1 MKRSAECGMR
11 NAELISKGRAVD
23 DHTPHSELDTPRSK
37 GFTLLEVMVAVA
49 ILGMVLV
56 TLMGVKNRSM
66 QDVMLADHITT
77 ATLLATR
84 KMNEILV
91 APSTRTTVQQE
102 DEGEFPEEEFKD
114 YTWKQSISQLQ
125 PLENV
130 KVTEVRV
137 AVLWKEGVRQEMVEL
152 KSYE

>member
-1 MKRSAECGMR
+1 MQNSDLNPKSAIR
-11 NAELISKGRAVD
+11 DL
-23 DHTPHSELDTPRSK
+23 RSK

-56 TLMGVKNRSM
+56 SLIGLQNRGM
-66 QDVMLADHITT
+66 EDVMLADHITT

-84 KMNEILV
+84 KMNEALV
-91 APSTRTTVQQE
+91 PLSGTGTIVQKE

-130 KVTEVRV
+130 KITEVRV
-137 AVLWKEGVRQEMVEL
+137 AVLWKEGGRQEMVEL

>member
-1 MKRSAECGMR
+1 MTGTGTRHGDAGEDLQYVTSAGTAAR
-11 NAELISKGRAVD
+11 LTPDISG
-23 DHTPHSELDTPRSK
+23 

-56 TLMGVKNRSM
+56 TLIGLQNRGM
-66 QDVMLADHITT
+66 EDVMLADHITT
-77 ATLLATR
+77 ATLLAKR
-84 KMNEILV
+84 KMNDNLV
-91 APSTRTTVQQE
+91 AAVTRAIGQKE

-137 AVLWKEGVRQEMVEL
+137 AVFWKEGGRQEMVEL
-152 KSYE
+152 LSYE

>member
-1 MKRSAECGMR
+1 MTHRGLGIENCELQKADLHPKSAIR
-11 NAELISKGRAVD
+11 K
-23 DHTPHSELDTPRSK
+23 PRSK

-56 TLMGVKNRSM
+56 TLIGVKNRSM
-66 QDVMLADHITT
+66 QDVMIADRITT

-84 KMNEILV
+84 KMNEILA
-91 APSTRTTVQQE
+91 APSTKITAQQE
-102 DEGEFPEEEFKD
+102 DEGEFTEEEFKD
-114 YTWKQSISQLQ
+114 YAWKQSISQLQ

-137 AVLWKEGVRQEMVEL
+137 AVLWKEGDRQEMVEL

>member
-1 MKRSAECGMR
+1 MNHCGSRIADCELCKADLNLKSAIR
-11 NAELISKGRAVD
+11 NPQLR
-23 DHTPHSELDTPRSK
+23 

-56 TLMGVKNRSM
+56 TLLGVKNRSM
-66 QDVMLADHITT
+66 QDVMTADRITT
-77 ATLLATR
+77 ATLLAAR
-84 KMNEILV
+84 IMNEALV
-91 APSTRTTVQQE
+91 TAGTRTVVEKE

-130 KVTEVRV
+130 TVTEVRV
-137 AVLWKEGVRQEMVEL
+137 AVLWKEGERQEMVEL

>member
-1 MKRSAECGMR
+1 MTQLRIADCGLR
-11 NAELISKGRAVD
+11 NERG
-23 DHTPHSELDTPRSK
+23 

-56 TLMGVKNRSM
+56 TLIGLKNRSM

-84 KMNEILV
+84 KMNENLV
-91 APSTRTTVQQE
+91 TAATRTVFQKE

-114 YTWKQSISQLQ
+114 YTWKESISQLQ

-130 KVTEVRV
+130 RVTEVRV
-137 AVLWKEGVRQEMVEL
+137 AVLWKEGERQEMVEL

>member
-1 MKRSAECGMR
+1 MTNCGLRIANCELRKADLNPKPAIR
-11 NAELISKGRAVD
+11 NPQSKA
-23 DHTPHSELDTPRSK
+23 
-37 GFTLLEVMVAVA
+37 FTLLEVMVAVA

-56 TLMGVKNRSM
+56 SLIGLKNRSM

-84 KMNEILV
+84 KMNENLV
-91 APSTRTTVQQE
+91 TVGTRTVFQKE

-114 YTWKQSISQLQ
+114 YTWKESISQLQ
-125 PLENV
+125 PVENV
-130 KVTEVRV
+130 TITEVRV
-137 AVLWKEGVRQEMVEL
+137 AVLWKEGERQEMVEL

>member
-1 MKRSAECGMR
+1 MKDLGPRVQEA
-11 NAELISKGRAVD
+11 ALQELRHVPSDCITARRTSDGSR
-23 DHTPHSELDTPRSK
+23 

-56 TLMGVKNRSM
+56 TMIGLQNRSM
-66 QDVMLADHITT
+66 EDVMLADHITT
-77 ATLLATR
+77 ATLLAKR
-84 KMNEILV
+84 KMNENLV
-91 APSTRTTVQQE
+91 TAGTRTAMQQD

-130 KVTEVRV
+130 RIIEVRV
-137 AVLWKEGVRQEMVEL
+137 AVLWKEGERQEMVEL
-152 KSYE
+152 LSYE

>member
-1 MKRSAECGMR
+1 MMQLRIANCELLMMDSNTKSAIR
-11 NAELISKGRAVD
+11 N
-23 DHTPHSELDTPRSK
+23 PRSR

-56 TLMGVKNRSM
+56 TLIGVKNMSM

-84 KMNEILV
+84 KMNENLV
-91 APSTRTTVQQE
+91 TAGTRTIFQKE
-102 DEGEFPEEEFKD
+102 DEGDFPEEEFKD
-114 YTWKQSISQLQ
+114 YTWKESISQLQ

-130 KVTEVRV
+130 RITEVRV
-137 AVLWKEGVRQEMVEL
+137 AVLWKEGERQEMVEL
-152 KSYE
+152 LSYE

>member
-1 MKRSAECGMR
+1 MIHCGLR
-11 NAELISKGRAVD
+11 VADCGFQKADINPKSN
-23 DHTPHSELDTPRSK
+23 

-56 TLMGVKNRSM
+56 SLIGLQNRGM
-66 QDVMLADHITT
+66 EDVALADRITT
-77 ATLLATR
+77 ATLLAKR
-84 KMNEILV
+84 KMNENLV
-91 APSTRTTVQQE
+91 TVGTRTVFQQE
-102 DEGEFPEEEFKD
+102 DEGDFPEEEFKE

-130 KVTEVRV
+130 KITEVRV
-137 AVLWKEGVRQEMVEL
+137 AVLWKEGERQEMVEL